1 MSLIICSNKKD
12 DSSETNSQSIFK
24 PYSFRNS
31 LSSTLTI
38 PKNGQVALQ
47 SVRFNL
53 DGTIA
58 FAGDDYKMY
67 QYYGEELEDGDDIRL
82 LSSSVPIPTPLSNS
96 GSVVEELTSEE
107 LMTRLAKQLNDRI
120 FHPQLRN
127 QVTTDIKR
135 NATTNELEAY
145 QISYGYYDLTDSQE
159 INPIYVEDIGSFLG
173 RFDLDYRG
181 FDWDGENFTTIEPA
195 IPNDNPRSAILTQNP
210 ISLHNGVLTVN
221 FEATEDK
228 EWAVG
233 LSRFVNHAEGDD
245 IHPSYFSW
253 SRSPEHL
260 DEEFFYDV
268 IVCRDGDELKIYH
281 TPVDSSLGGGS
292 TEYYLCSKELQYGN
306 HAIAYP
312 YDLDTNAQSYT
323 KVKFTCIGQKIK
335 IEMLD
340 AGDTPTTLYEYDASL
355 DKDQNIKL
363 INQAMWN
370 MYPVLYLEAT
380 DTDFG
385 ESLTLEAF
393 TGVGD
398 IFSGDNIFAIDNSW
412 YNFVEEDST
421 EALAQS
427 LEARPWNDLGEPD
440 SSLVLEYK
448 GILTGSNQVIDL
460 ENFLITKQDNS
471 TFKPSIGANSFDVL
485 GFLTSPTMEY
495 AYGTGSDSTKRTF
508 TSEAVPK
515 LLSAR
520 TIFLRVENLASKVTN
535 ALMGNRSNI
544 IAHLPRFDGQVETG
558 RIYHEPKNLIFLDIG
573 NSEEFKINSFD
584 LSFCY
589 SNEQYCT
596 ALTGQ
601 SVVVLY
607 IKGKGD

>member
-1 MSLIICSNKKD
+1 MSLVICSNSKD
-12 DSSETNSQSIFK
+12 DKSETNSQSIFK
-24 PYSFRNS
+24 PYSFRNG
-31 LSSTLTI
+31 LSSTYTI

-47 SVRFNL
+47 SVKYNL

-58 FAGDDYKMY
+58 FAGNDYLMY
-67 QYYGEELEDGDDIRL
+67 QYYGELLDDGEDISL
-82 LSSSVPIPTPLSNS
+82 KSSSVPIPTPLIDS
-96 GSVVEELTSEE
+96 GNIVEELTSEE
-107 LMTRLAKQLNDRI
+107 LMTKLAKQLNDRI

-127 QVTTDIKR
+127 LVSTDVKR
-135 NATTNELEAY
+135 NSTTNELEGY
-145 QISYGYYDLTDSQE
+145 QINYDYYSFTDTLLPASQF
-159 INPIYVEDIGSFLG
+159 IQDIGSAESRIDDEFT
-173 RFDLDYRG
+173 G
-181 FDWDGENFTTIEPA
+181 FEWDGENFTTVEPVKF
-195 IPNDNPRSAILTQNP
+195 NDAPRAGILTQNP

-221 FEATEDK
+221 FEATETK

-233 LSRFVNHAEGDD
+233 LSRFVNNYTDDGD

-253 SRSPEHL
+253 ERSDQHL
-260 DEEFFYDV
+260 DEKFFYDV
-268 IVCRDGDELKIYH
+268 IVCRDGNNLKIYH
-281 TPVDSSLGGGS
+281 TPVDSSLGDNDS
-292 TEYYLCSKELQYGN
+292 KFYLCSKELVYGN

-312 YDLDTNAQSYT
+312 YDLDGNAQEYS
-323 KVKFTCIGQKIK
+323 KVKFTCTGQQIK
-335 IEMLD
+335 IEMLTAD
-340 AGDTPTTLYEYDASL
+340 DTATTLYEYGESL
-355 DKDQNIKL
+355 DKDKNIKL

-380 DTDFG
+380 NTEFG
-385 ESLTLEAF
+385 EVLTVEDY
-393 TGVGD
+393 TGVND
-398 IFSGDNIFAIDNSW
+398 VFSGNNIFALDNSW
-412 YNFVEEDST
+412 YNFVEASSDES
-421 EALAQS
+421 LAQN
-427 LEARPWNDLGEPD
+427 LEARPWNDLGKTD
-440 SSLVLEYK
+440 TLTHR

-485 GFLTSPTMEY
+485 GFLTSPTMDY
-495 AYGTGSDSTKRTF
+495 VYGTGSDSERRTF

-520 TIFLRVENLASKVTN
+520 TIFLRVENLATKVTN

-584 LSFCY
+584 ISFCY

-607 IKGKGD
+607 IKSKGD